1 MASPGLRTPRAIGG
15 CSLGQLI
22 IFYLSLILRVIY
34 DTPSTVGGMH
44 RAPSTLRA
52 NDDTRTRS
60 DVEKNMIGTT
70 TSLHGVR
77 PPELSWQRPRLVA
90 QPGDGRGTTT
100 TTPLPRIDIIIAD
113 RRTHVEYWRSPH
125 VSGPFN
131 GPLTSKS
138 PTSTSTSLRRFRRLV
153 GRLHHRC
160 SSRRGNRRCDDR
172 LLAHRPQAGCT
183 AMAMTPTP
191 TLHRR
196 LERLQSVFHRQLSIS
211 L

>member
-15 CSLGQLI
+15 CSLRQLI

-34 DTPSTVGGMH
+34 NTPSTVGGTH
-44 RAPSTLRA
+44 RAPSMLRV

-60 DVEKNMIGTT
+60 GVEKNMIGTT
-70 TSLHGVR
+70 VSLRGVR
-77 PPELSWQRPRLVA
+77 PPELSWQRLRPVA

-113 RRTHVEYWRSPH
+113 RRTHVEYRRSLH

-138 PTSTSTSLRRFRRLV
+138 PTSTSTSL
-153 GRLHHRC
+153 
-160 SSRRGNRRCDDR
+160 SRIWE
-172 LLAHRPQAGCT
+172 AGCPS
-183 AMAMTPTP
+183 TPP
-191 TLHRR
+191 PP
-196 LERLQSVFHRQLSIS
+196 EPPGQPKM
-211 L
+211 